1 MQDQINQ
8 EIEENRA
15 LRNNYKKN
23 ITRMFMKFLSTVDEE
38 TYDLIKQEFKKKVP
52 DLKFII
58 KKYDL
63 RKKFESFFMH
73 FPRLYF
79 SSEIQN
85 KQDKLSTYFDCVTYM
100 YEDMFL
106 PKKK

>member
-1 MQDQINQ
+1 MQDQLNQ
-8 EIEENRA
+8 EMEENRA

-23 ITRMFMKFLSTVDEE
+23 ITRMFMKFLSACDQDV
-38 TYDLIKQEFKKKVP
+38 YDLIKLEFQKKTP
-52 DLKFII
+52 DLKKIV

-63 RKKFESFFMH
+63 RKKFESFLMH
-73 FPRLYF
+73 FPRLF
-79 SSEIQN
+79 FISDIQN
-85 KQDKLSTYFDCVTYM
+85 KEEKLSTYFDCITHI